1 MTTTSGTSGFVSPNS
16 CSKIWLIVLYE
27 KGLVVG
33 LLILLCNKGYER
45 EHLLLL
51 AATHHWE
58 GQVLVGSGS
67 NGPHLYRL
75 RPGILPPCG
84 CQVRHFCYDVTTQL
98 FLRSLE
104 VYFGSKYQTGCC
116 VQEKGGNGGV
126 QELKITVLSAL
137 APSHFTLSK
146 VCVSHGLRE
155 VV

>member
-1 MTTTSGTSGFVSPNS
+1 MTTTSGFVSPNS

-98 FLRSLE
+98 FSRSLE